1 MTGKKLAKRESA
13 GELVTRA
20 VFSEGMG
27 GIVADYYD
35 VPVEQ
40 RQNFQIAYS
49 LWPLNRAKE
58 CVDMAYYLAG
68 NANADDIY
76 PWLERYERL
85 ARTVLP
91 KWAKRK
97 SSRYLRQIS
106 GILNKGL
113 DSGPVLLEFK
123 QFLYGVFCRAL
134 MERHDGARANSRT
147 E

>member
-1 MTGKKLAKRESA
+1 MSKKLAKKESA

-20 VFSEGMG
+20 AFSEGMG
-27 GIVADYYD
+27 GVVADYYD
-35 VPVEQ
+35 VPAEQ

-58 CVDMAYYLAG
+58 CIDMAYYLAG
-68 NANADDIY
+68 DGNADDIR

-91 KWAKRK
+91 KWARKK

-106 GILNKGL
+106 GILDEEL
-113 DSGPVLLEFK
+113 DPKPVLFEFK
-123 QFLYGVFCRAL
+123 QFLYGAFCRAL
-134 MERHDGARANSRT
+134 MERHDGARAIK
-147 E
+147 